1 MSGEADLHE
10 INRKVAVLEERMKT
24 MQAEY
29 RTDIGR
35 LAEQIAQRDALAS
48 ERMASATDRMAS
60 SRWWQ
65 TAIILAGIG
74 VATALILSFLPA

>member
-1 MSGEADLHE
+1 
-10 INRKVAVLEERMKT
+10 MKT

-29 RTDIGR
+29 RTDIAR

-48 ERMASATDRMAS
+48 ERMAS

-74 VATALILSFLPA
+74 VATALILNFLPAG